1 MCSRRK
7 HGGKKFLGGIFAVVV
22 GGFLVKFLW
31 NALIP
36 DLFGGPFISF
46 FQALGLLI
54 LSKILFSGGG
64 CKGRGSCNAKGKMK
78 HHWKEKIREKMK
90 HMSPEEKE
98 AFKKSFKGKWNRFD
112 IEVFEVE
119 DEEEEVK
126 DSGDDQDKGDD
137 APPKSGRGRKKS

>member
-7 HGGKKFLGGIFAVVV
+7 NGGKKFLFGLFAVA
-22 GGFLVKFLW
+22 GMGFLVMILW

-36 DLFGGPFISF
+36 NLFNGPYLSF

-54 LSKILFSGGG
+54 LSKILFSGGP
-64 CKGRGSCNAKGKMK
+64 CRNRGRGWGAKEKIK
-78 HHWKEKIREKMK
+78 HRWKEKIREKMK
-90 HMSPEEKE
+90 HMSAEERE

-112 IEVFEVE
+112 VEVFEVE
-119 DEEEEVK
+119 DEEEEK
-126 DSGDDQDKGDD
+126 DSKEEDDKGDD